1 MPVPPLP
8 RCRERDGTLKD
19 LLFPILLL
27 FLLNIYVECE
37 KSHFSRTPRRVAD
50 ILSQLGSQVQPTAK

>member
-19 LLFPILLL
+19 LLFPILLV
-27 FLLNIYVECE
+27 LLNIYVECE
-37 KSHFSRTPRRVAD
+37 KSHFSGTPRRVAD